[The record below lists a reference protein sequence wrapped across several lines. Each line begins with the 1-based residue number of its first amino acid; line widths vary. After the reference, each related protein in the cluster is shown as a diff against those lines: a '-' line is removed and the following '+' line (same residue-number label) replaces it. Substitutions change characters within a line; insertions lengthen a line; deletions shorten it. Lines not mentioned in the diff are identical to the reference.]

1 MVTHRVQKLA
11 PMGLLLMTLLIVKT
25 AAAQSL
31 NFMDQK
37 SEAPV
42 EIEADQGI
50 EWQQDSKQYIAKGNV
65 QAKRGDVTLFADLMV
80 AHYREA
86 KTEGTEIYRLEAT
99 GNVQIA
105 SPSQNAWADR
115 GVYDV
120 DKGVL
125 LLTGEVRLG
134 SPDDNA
140 YAYGDKGEYDTKQ
153 GVLVL
158 TGRNLRFASPN
169 VDIAAKQSLEY
180 WENKRVAVARGGAIA
195 TQKDR
200 KITADILQAHM
211 TEAATAGGKPS
222 ATTGAAGTGKS
233 PAPPPGA
240 TTAKSPSKP
249 PAAGKTP
256 SGTGGDINRIQAWGG
271 VEIVTPREV
280 ARAERGDYDVAAGVA
295 HLEKNVRITQG
306 QNTLNGES
314 AEVNLNTSIHRIV
327 SGNTGD
333 TPRVRAVI
341 SPQKAQPAPPAAAAK
356 PR

>member
-1 MVTHRVQKLA
+1 MVTYPLQRLA
-11 PMGLLLMTLLIVKT
+11 PIGLLFVALFIAKT
-25 AAAQSL
+25 AGAQSL
-31 NFMDQK
+31 NLMDQK

-50 EWQQDSKQYIAKGNV
+50 EWQQDNKQYIAKGNV

-115 GVYDV
+115 STYDV

-180 WENKRVAVARGGAIA
+180 WENKHVAVARGGAIA

-200 KITADILQAHM
+200 KITADIIQAHM
-211 TEAATAGGKPS
+211 TESAAPGEKPP
-222 ATTGAAGTGKS
+222 AAGAAGTSK
-233 PAPPPGA
+233 PAAPA

-249 PAAGKTP
+249 PAAGGKP
-256 SGTGGDINRIQAWGG
+256 SGTGGGINRIQAWGG
-271 VEIVTPREV
+271 VEIETPREI
-280 ARAERGDYDVAAGVA
+280 ARAERGDYDVVSGVA

-314 AEVNLNTSIHRIV
+314 AEVNLNTSIHRIA
-327 SGNTGD
+327 SGNAGD
-333 TPRVRAVI
+333 KPRVRAVI
-341 SPQKAQPAPPAAAAK
+341 SPQKAQPAAPAAASK
-356 PR
+356 PK

>member
-1 MVTHRVQKLA
+1 MITYRLQKLA
-11 PMGLLLMTLLIVKT
+11 PLGLLIMALLIMKT

-211 TEAATAGGKPS
+211 TEGASPGGKPPAAGS
-222 ATTGAAGTGKS
+222 PGAAK
-233 PAPPPGA
+233 PAAPA
-240 TTAKSPSKP
+240 AAAKGPSKP
-249 PAAGKTP
+249 PAAGGKP
-256 SGTGGDINRIQAWGG
+256 AGAGGDINRIQAWGG
-271 VEIVTPREV
+271 VEIVTPREI
-280 ARAERGDYDVAAGVA
+280 ARAERGDYDVPAGVA

-327 SGNTGD
+327 SGNAGD

-341 SPQKAQPAPPAAAAK
+341 SPQKAQPAPPVAASK
-356 PR
+356 PK

>member
-1 MVTHRVQKLA
+1 M
-11 PMGLLLMTLLIVKT
+11 
-25 AAAQSL
+25 
-31 NFMDQK
+31 
-37 SEAPV
+37 
-42 EIEADQGI
+42 
-50 EWQQDSKQYIAKGNV
+50 
-65 QAKRGDVTLFADLMV
+65 TLFADLMV

-115 GVYDV
+115 GTYDV

-180 WENKRVAVARGGAIA
+180 WENKHVAVARGGAIA

-200 KITADILQAHM
+200 KISADILQAHM
-211 TEAATAGGKPS
+211 TEGASAGGKPP
-222 ATTGAAGTGKS
+222 APGAASTNK
-233 PAPPPGA
+233 PATA

-249 PAAGKTP
+249 PAAGGKP

-271 VEIVTPREV
+271 VEIITPREV
-280 ARAERGDYDVAAGVA
+280 ARAERGDYDVVAGVA

-306 QNTLNGES
+306 ENTLNGES
-314 AEVNLNTSIHRIV
+314 AEVNLNTSIHRIA

-341 SPQKAQPAPPAAAAK
+341 SPQKAQPAPPAPAPK
-356 PR
+356 RNK

>member
-1 MVTHRVQKLA
+1 MVAYRLQKLA
-11 PMGLLLMTLLIVKT
+11 PIGLLAITLFIAKT
-25 AAAQSL
+25 GDAQSL

-65 QAKRGDVTLFADLMV
+65 QAKRGDITLFADLMV

-115 GVYDV
+115 GTYDV

-134 SPDDNA
+134 SPDDNS

-180 WENKRVAVARGGAIA
+180 WETKRVAVARGGAVA

-200 KITADILQAHM
+200 KISADILQAHM
-211 TEAATAGGKPS
+211 TEGATAGGKSP
-222 ATTGAAGTGKS
+222 AAGAAGTNK
-233 PAPPPGA
+233 PAAAPA

-249 PAAGKTP
+249 PAAGGKP

-314 AEVNLNTSIHRIV
+314 AEVNLNTSIHRIA
-327 SGNTGD
+327 SGNAGD

-341 SPQKAQPAPPAAAAK
+341 SPQKAQPAPPAAPPK
-356 PR
+356 PK